1 MCFLLKSYLQLEAK
15 NIPLDKLG
23 LQQNYNDIVRDL
35 IKNWDSP
42 IVYLRQLGYLP
53 NNYEDTSRIKPNLDE
68 LINRME
74 GDNQKSLF
82 RHEQVEK
89 ILQKRHNMML
99 KHRQSLKER
108 PKKSI
113 EPNKP
118 QAPHLVIE
126 KKIVPN
132 VEKVVVKKQPSQA
145 NQPDSETKI
154 LQLQQELDRQKV
166 EPLNSAS
173 LDHVLG
179 KQQGS
184 GVQSDSEQL
193 QIADAAKLPMDPSDK
208 YLMLLVERTS
218 PKQQPQ
224 AMRAEEPSV
233 DSSKLSVAPVK
244 TEPKSLVKV
253 PELSVLSVLPEN
265 TAKIARIGLPAEKA
279 SITFGEAGAGG
290 GPQISNDPQTPSMYV
305 LHNIEIPC

>member
-1 MCFLLKSYLQLEAK
+1 MCFLLKSYLQLEVK

-23 LQQNYNDIVRDL
+23 LQNNYNDIVRDL

-68 LINRME
+68 LISRME

-89 ILQKRHNMML
+89 ILQKRHNMMM

-108 PKKSI
+108 TKKSI

-118 QAPHLVIE
+118 QAPQPVIE
-126 KKIVPN
+126 KKILPN
-132 VEKVVVKKQPSQA
+132 VDKVLVKKQPA
-145 NQPDSETKI
+145 NQPDSETKMQ
-154 LQLQQELDRQKV
+154 QLQQELDRQKV

-173 LDHVLG
+173 LDRVLG
-179 KQQGS
+179 KHQGS
-184 GVQSDSEQL
+184 GAQEGSVQPQL
-193 QIADAAKLPMDPSDK
+193 ADAAKLPMDPSDK
-208 YLMLLVERTS
+208 YLMLLVARTS
-218 PKQQPQ
+218 PNQQPQ
-224 AMRAEEPSV
+224 AMRAGEASV
-233 DSSKLSVAPVK
+233 DSPKLAVAPIK
-244 TEPKSLVKV
+244 AEPKSLVNV
-253 PELSVLSVLPEN
+253 PQLNVLSLLPEN
-265 TAKIARIGLPAEKA
+265 TAKDARIGLPAEGA
-279 SITFGEAGAGG
+279 SIAIGGGIGGAGG
-290 GPQISNDPQTPSMYV
+290 GPQFSNDLQTPSMYV